1 MAVPDPTQ
9 VRRLRGLLQDLAFV
23 LAHGIA
29 GMAGFGVVRF
39 LGRTLDKL
47 FENRDLAVS
56 GMTQLI
62 IHIQSFMRTYWYL
75 LPLLLVVDFYVMRLG
90 RRWSVDDR
98 PAAGYSTAVMLVLIL
113 ALSFAVLMLV
123 HPFVLLIKSG

>member
-9 VRRLRGLLQDLAFV
+9 VLRLRGLLQDLAFV

-47 FENRDLAVS
+47 IENRAVVVV
-56 GMTQLI
+56 GVTQSILQ
-62 IHIQSFMRTYWYL
+62 IQSFMRTYWYL
-75 LPLLLVVDFYVMRLG
+75 LPLLLVVDFYLMRLG
-90 RRWSVDDR
+90 RRRSTDDR
-98 PAAGYSTAVMLVLIL
+98 PAAGYSTAVLLVLML

-123 HPFVLLIKSG
+123 YPLAILVKPN